1 MPPMDMGR
9 RSRVPPPSVM
19 GKFVWWYVR
28 RSEILKVN
36 SQNDE
41 YLYMIDEAKHFLVR
55 AVDR

>member
-1 MPPMDMGR
+1 MPPMDRAGGG
-9 RSRVPPPSVM
+9 VPPPSIM

-41 YLYMIDEAKHFLVR
+41 YLYMIDEAKNYCGTIGT
-55 AVDR
+55 